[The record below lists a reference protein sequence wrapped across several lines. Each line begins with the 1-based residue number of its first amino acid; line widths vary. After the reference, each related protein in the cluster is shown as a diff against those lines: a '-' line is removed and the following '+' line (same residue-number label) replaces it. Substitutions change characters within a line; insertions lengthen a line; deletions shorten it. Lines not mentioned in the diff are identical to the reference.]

1 MPPGDDPNRELV
13 VFLCFFSI
21 LIKEEDCAVCMVED
35 KEKCGCFHNCCSLF
49 FLSFH
54 QLGRGEEPGKLWNL
68 PPGRIL
74 GSQSQICG
82 AGRLLRDQI
91 RQTSRGRDD
100 APKLRERTR
109 LAQDCQSQ

>member
-1 MPPGDDPNRELV
+1 
-13 VFLCFFSI
+13 
-21 LIKEEDCAVCMVED
+21 MVED

-54 QLGRGEEPGKLWNL
+54 QLGREEPGKLWTL
-68 PPGRIL
+68 PTWEDLRVPE
-74 GSQSQICG
+74 SQICG